1 MGGSLSRRPFYGVCR
16 CIRGSSPGAGSIP
29 GCSTRPKI
37 HTKERKSIMG
47 KNIAKLVVK
56 MKSET
61 SFSIETMGDS
71 ADQVYMAAAAVAHTV
86 ADTSNGNRKKAEVIM
101 STAKAIID
109 ALFESMWKREYG
121 EAPAAESAGSAAKTE
136 KQDDTAADNQPGDMD
151 SMIEK
156 IVADAMKQAK
166 ENPNRAQGVMFKVPA
181 GDMPMEE
188 VVKCI
193 IGAVDKQA
201 RKDQNGG

>member
-1 MGGSLSRRPFYGVCR
+1 
-16 CIRGSSPGAGSIP
+16 
-29 GCSTRPKI
+29 
-37 HTKERKSIMG
+37 MG

-61 SFSIETMGDS
+61 SLSIETMGDS
-71 ADQVYMAAAAVAHTV
+71 ANQVYMAAAAVAHTV

-136 KQDDTAADNQPGDMD
+136 KQDDTADDNKPGDMD

-156 IVADAMKQAK
+156 TIADAMKQAK
-166 ENPNRAQGVMFKVPA
+166 ENPGQAQGVMFKVPA
-181 GDMPMEE
+181 GENVSMEDIVQSVIE
-188 VVKCI
+188 AAK
-193 IGAVDKQA
+193 KQA
-201 RKDQNGG
+201 RKGG

>member
-1 MGGSLSRRPFYGVCR
+1 MS
-16 CIRGSSPGAGSIP
+16 
-29 GCSTRPKI
+29 
-37 HTKERKSIMG
+37 

-61 SFSIETMGDS
+61 SLSVETMGDGPN
-71 ADQVYMAAAAVAHTV
+71 QVFMAAAALAHTV
-86 ADTSNGNRKKAEVIM
+86 ADTSNGNRKKAEATM
-101 STAKAIID
+101 TMAKVIID

-121 EAPAAESAGSAAKTE
+121 NAPAAEPVATAAPAE
-136 KQDDTAADNQPGDMD
+136 KQDDPAAARPGDVDGM
-151 SMIEK
+151 MEK
-156 IVADAMKQAK
+156 IIADAMKQAK
-166 ENPNRAQGVMFKVPA
+166 ENPGQAQGVMFKVPA

-188 VVKCI
+188 VVKRI

>member
-56 MKSET
+56 MKSK
-61 SFSIETMGDS
+61 SLIDIETMGDG
-71 ADQVYMAAAAVAHTV
+71 ANQVFMAAAAVAHTV
-86 ADTSNGNRKKAEVIM
+86 ADSGKGNRKKAEAIM
-101 STAKAIID
+101 TVAKDIID
-109 ALFESMWKREYG
+109 SVFEAAWKSEYG
-121 EAPAAESAGSAAKTE
+121 ETPAAESAGSAAKTE
-136 KQDDTAADNQPGDMD
+136 KQDDTAADNKPSDMD

-156 IVADAMKQAK
+156 TIADAMKQAK
-166 ENPNRAQGVMFKVPA
+166 ENPGQAQGVMFKVPA
-181 GDMPMEE
+181 GENVSMEDIVQSVIE
-188 VVKCI
+188 AAK
-193 IGAVDKQA
+193 KQA
-201 RKDQNGG
+201 RNGG

>member
-1 MGGSLSRRPFYGVCR
+1 
-16 CIRGSSPGAGSIP
+16 
-29 GCSTRPKI
+29 
-37 HTKERKSIMG
+37 MG

-61 SFSIETMGDS
+61 SLSIETMGDS
-71 ADQVYMAAAAVAHTV
+71 ANQVYMAAAAVAYTV

-136 KQDDTAADNQPGDMD
+136 KQDDTADDNKPGDMD

-156 IVADAMKQAK
+156 TIADAMKQAK
-166 ENPNRAQGVMFKVPA
+166 ENPGQAQGVMFKVPA
-181 GDMPMEE
+181 GENVSMEDIVQSVIE
-188 VVKCI
+188 AAK
-193 IGAVDKQA
+193 KQA
-201 RKDQNGG
+201 RKGG

>member
-1 MGGSLSRRPFYGVCR
+1 
-16 CIRGSSPGAGSIP
+16 
-29 GCSTRPKI
+29 
-37 HTKERKSIMG
+37 MG

-71 ADQVYMAAAAVAHTV
+71 ANQVYMAAAAVAHTV

-136 KQDDTAADNQPGDMD
+136 KQDDTAADNKPGDMD

-156 IVADAMKQAK
+156 TIADAMKQAK
-166 ENPNRAQGVMFKVPA
+166 ENPGQAQGVMFKVPA
-181 GDMPMEE
+181 GENVSMEDIVQSVIE
-188 VVKCI
+188 AAK
-193 IGAVDKQA
+193 KQA
-201 RKDQNGG
+201 RKGG

>member
-1 MGGSLSRRPFYGVCR
+1 
-16 CIRGSSPGAGSIP
+16 
-29 GCSTRPKI
+29 
-37 HTKERKSIMG
+37 MG

-71 ADQVYMAAAAVAHTV
+71 ANQVYMAAAAVAHTV

-101 STAKAIID
+101 STAKTIID

-136 KQDDTAADNQPGDMD
+136 KQDDTAADNKPGDMD

-156 IVADAMKQAK
+156 TIADAMKQAK
-166 ENPNRAQGVMFKVPA
+166 ENPGQAQGVMFKVPA
-181 GDMPMEE
+181 GENVSTEDIVQSVIEAA
-188 VVKCI
+188 K
-193 IGAVDKQA
+193 KQA
-201 RKDQNGG
+201 RKGG

>member
-1 MGGSLSRRPFYGVCR
+1 MS
-16 CIRGSSPGAGSIP
+16 
-29 GCSTRPKI
+29 
-37 HTKERKSIMG
+37 

-71 ADQVYMAAAAVAHTV
+71 ANQVYMAAAAVAHTV

-101 STAKAIID
+101 STARAIID

-121 EAPAAESAGSAAKTE
+121 DTPAAFEPIVKTE
-136 KQDDTAADNQPGDMD
+136 KQDDAAADNQPGDMD

-156 IVADAMKQAK
+156 TIADAMKQAK
-166 ENPNRAQGVMFKVPA
+166 ENPGQAQGVMFKVPA
-181 GDMPMEE
+181 GENVSMEDIVQSVIE
-188 VVKCI
+188 AAK
-193 IGAVDKQA
+193 KQA
-201 RKDQNGG
+201 RNGG

>member
-1 MGGSLSRRPFYGVCR
+1 
-16 CIRGSSPGAGSIP
+16 
-29 GCSTRPKI
+29 
-37 HTKERKSIMG
+37 MG
-47 KNIAKLVVK
+47 KNIAKMVVK

-61 SFSIETMGDS
+61 SLSIETMGDS
-71 ADQVYMAAAAVAHTV
+71 ANQVYMAAAAVAHTV

-136 KQDDTAADNQPGDMD
+136 KQDDTAADNKPGDMD

-156 IVADAMKQAK
+156 TIADAMKQAK
-166 ENPNRAQGVMFKVPA
+166 ENPGQAQGVMFKVPA
-181 GDMPMEE
+181 GENVSMEDIVQSVIE
-188 VVKCI
+188 AAK
-193 IGAVDKQA
+193 KQA
-201 RKDQNGG
+201 RNGG